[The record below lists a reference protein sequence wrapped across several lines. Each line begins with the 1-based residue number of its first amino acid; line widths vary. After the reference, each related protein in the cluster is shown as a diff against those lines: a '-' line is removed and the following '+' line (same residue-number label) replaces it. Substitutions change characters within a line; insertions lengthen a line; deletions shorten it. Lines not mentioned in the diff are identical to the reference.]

1 VTRRDPAIR
10 GIDESLVVRAAPT
23 RVFAAFFDPAALAQW
38 WQAVRSVT
46 SPRLFGVYA
55 VEWDP
60 TSWKDEM
67 LGPLG
72 GTFHGRVVDL
82 REGREFFVADA
93 WWLPPEGEPLGPMGL
108 HVECV
113 AEGGGCRV
121 RVRQVGSDEGPRW
134 ERYYDIIGRGWR
146 SALEMLRHYMEC
158 GYVLPGER

>member
-1 VTRRDPAIR
+1 VTRRDPALR

-23 RVFAAFFDPAALAQW
+23 RVFAAFFDPAALVQW

-46 SPRLFGVYA
+46 NPRLFGVYA

-60 TSWKDEM
+60 TSWKDDV

-108 HVECV
+108 HVTCV
-113 AEGGGCRV
+113 PDGGGCRV
-121 RVRQVGSDEGPRW
+121 RVRQVGSDEDSRW
-134 ERYYDIIGRGWR
+134 DRYYDIIGRGWR